1 MCKGE
6 TNETTCDRYT
16 KGITDSRLLILM
28 NLLIILQELYKQLE
42 IIK

>member
-1 MCKGE
+1 MKLLVI
-6 TNETTCDRYT
+6 DIQ

-28 NLLIILQELYKQLE
+28 NLLKILQELYKQLE